1 MNHVYARS
9 RPQASIFMPTQQRF
23 LTGQADGETQASQ
36 TLSPAQLRH
45 GGALDAGGA
54 AGWGQDIKLQQQSAL
69 SQIKQTVYAGSMKGW
84 ARDSIPKLNSN

>member
-1 MNHVYARS
+1 MNHVYAHS
-9 RPQASIFMPTQQRF
+9 RPQASIFMPKQQRF

-54 AGWGQDIKLQQQSAL
+54 AG
-69 SQIKQTVYAGSMKGW
+69 
-84 ARDSIPKLNSN
+84 